1 MRISDWEFRR
11 VLFRS
16 DILELARAE
25 SGRLELAEEDTTL
38 FDVVDPCVRLIA
50 PRAQHQGCA
59 LSVALKQDVKL
70 YADATKLR
78 QTVLNLLTN
87 AVKFT
92 PAGGRVE
99 IRAKLHGSGG
109 LAIQV
114 ADTGMGM
121 KPEDIPQAMV
131 PFGRLKAAEKI
142 EGTGLGLPLA
152 KEMVE
157 LHDGILSLSSMPGR
171 EIGRAHV

>member
-1 MRISDWEFRR
+1 M
-11 VLFRS
+11 
-16 DILELARAE
+16 ELSE
-25 SGRLELAEEDTTL
+25 WYNTL
-38 FDVVDPCVRLIA
+38 FNEIDPCVRLSA
-50 PRAQHQGCA
+50 PRSQQQCVA
-59 LSVALKQDVKL
+59 LSDALKQDVKL

-92 PAGGRVE
+92 PTGGRVE

-142 EGTGLGLPLA
+142 EDRKSTRLN
-152 KEMVE
+152 
-157 LHDGILSLSSMPGR
+157 SS
-171 EIGRAHV
+171 H